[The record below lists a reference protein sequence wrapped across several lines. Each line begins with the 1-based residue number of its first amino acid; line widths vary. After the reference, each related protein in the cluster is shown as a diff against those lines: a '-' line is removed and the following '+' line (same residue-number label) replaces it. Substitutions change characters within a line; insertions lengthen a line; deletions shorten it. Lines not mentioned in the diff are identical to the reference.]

1 MDPGVRRD
9 DSLKN
14 HASTGSPCRRRAMAH
29 SASPG
34 MQVRQTSGRTA

>member
-1 MDPGVRRD
+1 MGVRRD
-9 DSLKN
+9 DAGIN
-14 HASTGSPCRRRAMAH
+14 YANTGSPCLRRAIAH